1 MDESDERL
9 WERKGQVRRD
19 AEPHRGVLLDVFETT
34 RVLCSIFML
43 FLLIS
48 TRRYQ

>member
-1 MDESDERL
+1 MTPKEEREARP

-34 RVLCSIFML
+34 RVLCGIIML
-43 FLLIS
+43 FLLIP
-48 TRRYQ
+48 T